1 MTGSDG
7 GMRVATAFREGGQEG
22 RISELTAAKD
32 TGSLHNARK
41 PTRYWKDK
49 CQWDARHISKEVA
62 YSEVTKRNYLI
73 PWQ

>member
-49 CQWDARHISKEVA
+49 CQWDAKH
-62 YSEVTKRNYLI
+62 
-73 PWQ
+73 Q